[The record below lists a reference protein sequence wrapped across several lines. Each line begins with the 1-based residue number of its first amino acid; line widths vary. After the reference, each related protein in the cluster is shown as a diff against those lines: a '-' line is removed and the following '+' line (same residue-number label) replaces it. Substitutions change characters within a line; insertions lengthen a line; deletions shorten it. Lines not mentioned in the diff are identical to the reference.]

1 MCKECG
7 VAYSFVFRVQFHK
20 KDCAVGVT
28 AEKIQKALA
37 N

>member
-20 KDCAVGVT
+20 KDCAVRVT